1 MMLKSW
7 LRRVGINSLKRFVR
21 NRRKID
27 GQRVDLSPATS
38 AAPVCVAFPV
48 AFQQLPDPVAQTF
61 IGGVGPVDTVRSF
74 LFGGQ
79 PGTSV
84 NPSSTYQVV
93 EGEPS
98 PNYGG
103 FRPPDGLPPDQLR
116 ARLWRVLASSDLALL
131 PGPGSTVGWPGE
143 LMAFQLDGVKI
154 LIESQRLLLAD
165 DMGLGKTVQVIT
177 ALRVL
182 FLKGEIST
190 ALVIAPA
197 SILDQWR
204 RELLKWAPDLRA
216 MVIRGHNLTGAG
228 NGPPRC
234 TCHCELRNTPG

>member
-21 NRRKID
+21 SRRKID
-27 GQRVDLSPATS
+27 GEQVDSSPATS

-48 AFQQLPDPVAQTF
+48 AFQQLPDPVSQTF

-79 PGTSV
+79 PGTLV

-98 PNYGG
+98 SDYGG
-103 FRPPDGLPPDQLR
+103 FRPPEGLPPDQLR
-116 ARLWRVLASSDLALL
+116 ARLWRVLASSDPALL
-131 PGPGSTVGWPGE
+131 PGPDSPVEWPGE

-165 DMGLGKTVQVIT
+165 DMGLGKTVQVIA
-177 ALRVL
+177 AL
-182 FLKGEIST
+182 
-190 ALVIAPA
+190 A
-197 SILDQWR
+197 SSLPER
-204 RELLKWAPDLRA
+204 RNLHCFGDRSCQHIGSMAARTSQMGTGPT
-216 MVIRGHNLTGAG
+216 GHGDSGGTI
-228 NGPPRC
+228 
-234 TCHCELRNTPG
+234 